1 MKKNI
6 TRKKKEKSGDSLRE
20 KSDSLKKKK
29 RLQSYPVE
37 ILFIKKLTRSCS
49 KKLIDSLF
57 LYYEL
62 IVSKRY
68 RRANV

>member
-29 RLQSYPVE
+29 KDYNRILLKYCSSKNLQEAVP
-37 ILFIKKLTRSCS
+37 R
-49 KKLIDSLF
+49 
-57 LYYEL
+57 
-62 IVSKRY
+62 
-68 RRANV
+68 N